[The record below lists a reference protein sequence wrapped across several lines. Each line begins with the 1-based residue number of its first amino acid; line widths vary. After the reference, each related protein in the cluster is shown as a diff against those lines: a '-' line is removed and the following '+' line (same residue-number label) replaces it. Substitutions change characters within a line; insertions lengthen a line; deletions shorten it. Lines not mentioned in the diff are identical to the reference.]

1 MQVRERRLVPN
12 VSGAKSSGGVCPRRA
27 KGDWCRL
34 SLVPFVQYPY
44 FNVWLQSGRL
54 VLGPMFIDAAI
65 IAWGRSHQRIQHR
78 YEGGVE

>member
-1 MQVRERRLVPN
+1 M
-12 VSGAKSSGGVCPRRA
+12 
-27 KGDWCRL
+27 

-54 VLGPMFIDAAI
+54 VLGPMFVDAAI